1 MVSIQTT
8 ALVVK
13 IAYVCVNVCMY
24 VCMSVCM
31 YVCVCMHIRMY
42 NVDNRWCVQFEY
54 VVNRIR
60 VMLSLHRVAT
70 MTVQLR
76 RFDRGG
82 LCQFL

>member
-1 MVSIQTT
+1 M
-8 ALVVK
+8 
-13 IAYVCVNVCMY
+13 CECMY
-24 VCMSVCM
+24 VRM
-31 YVCVCMHIRMY
+31 YVCVHVCLCMHAYTYVY